1 MSTLEA
7 LANSA
12 SGPVGSSSA
21 PNCAP
26 SCREM
31 DSAQLYSN
39 PIKPET
45 PRLKDVGLRQRL
57 SSPARSPTTLAERTI
72 DIFLDRTDFPISSPH
87 HLAEVGAGEITTVY
101 SALLAFLRGGA
112 FPAVLSIPEFDPT
125 MSVSGDSKSSAGLCL
140 RPGSTAV
147 MSYLATF
154 KTLKDE
160 ARWLGLQAAERA
172 CNRYI
177 QHLYRL
183 ASSGGDGGSAIH
195 RNVRQGEK
203 ALGREGWI

>member
-101 SALLAFLRGGA
+101 SALLASRRR
-112 FPAVLSIPEFDPT
+112 I
-125 MSVSGDSKSSAGLCL
+125 
-140 RPGSTAV
+140 
-147 MSYLATF
+147 
-154 KTLKDE
+154 
-160 ARWLGLQAAERA
+160 
-172 CNRYI
+172 
-177 QHLYRL
+177 
-183 ASSGGDGGSAIH
+183 SGGTLHS
-195 RNVRQGEK
+195 RVRPDHVS
-203 ALGREGWI
+203 LR